1 MLIIEAVECS
11 KGEGFFLEKPGG
23 HVDVAC
29 EPKQDVKNTVP
40 LIKTGSRSHAMQ
52 DVASNAFLPVESGRR
67 RYYLFSRKH
76 D

>member
-1 MLIIEAVECS
+1 MLITEAVECS

-23 HVDVAC
+23 HVDVALG
-29 EPKQDVKNTVP
+29 PKQDVKNIVP
-40 LIKTGSRSHAMQ
+40 VIKTGCRRYATQ

-67 RYYLFSRKH
+67 RYYLFSRKR